1 MMGTP
6 DATATVHR
14 YYQLVAAGDVPALV
28 ALFSPDA
35 VYERPGYAPLRGR
48 DELTAFYRDARV
60 IVDGRHR
67 LRTTVTDGTAV
78 AVHGDFEGLLKD
90 GSRVRLRFADFFEL
104 DAEGLFRRRDTF
116 FFEPAV

>member
-1 MMGTP
+1 MMEPP
-6 DATATVHR
+6 DAIATVRR
-14 YYQLVAAGDVPALV
+14 YYQLVDAGDVPALV
-28 ALFSPDA
+28 ALFSPDT

-48 DELTAFYRDARV
+48 DELIAFYRDTRI

-67 LRTTVTDGTAV
+67 LRSTVSDGTAV

-104 DAEGLFRRRDTF
+104 DAEGLFSRRDTF
-116 FFEPAV
+116 FFEAAV